1 MTITARTRVFA
12 LLGQPVAHSLSPR
25 IQNAAFRA
33 AGIDAVYVA
42 MACTTTEL
50 PAIAHA
56 LIRSGGG
63 GNVTVPHKTVAATI
77 GSPDARVSA
86 LGAANVFGADQ
97 TGAPVV
103 RNTDVDG
110 ITALVAGLAIAAPV
124 WGILGTGGSA
134 RAAAGAAK
142 EAGVSI
148 AVRSRDSERGRRFG
162 EWAGTLG
169 LAVVPFEAATLLI
182 NATPLGLLPDD
193 ALPIELAQWPG
204 ISAVLDLT
212 YRHDGPTELVR
223 LALAH
228 GLPTAG
234 GREMLIVQGAAAWQ
248 TWLPGIT
255 PPMEVMRAAL
265 AGRMG

>member
-1 MTITARTRVFA
+1 MTITARTRLFA

-33 AGIDAVYVA
+33 AGIDAVYVT
-42 MACTTTEL
+42 MECTATEL

-77 GSPDARVSA
+77 GSPDPRVNA

-97 TGAPVV
+97 SGGIVV

-110 ITALVAGLAIAAPV
+110 ITALIARLGLIAPV
-124 WGILGTGGSA
+124 WGIVGTGGSA
-134 RAAAGAAK
+134 RAAAGAAL
-142 EAGVSI
+142 EAGASI
-148 AVRSRDSERGRRFG
+148 AVRSRDPERARRFG

-169 LAVVPFEAATLLI
+169 LAVVPFETATLLI
-182 NATPLGLLPDD
+182 NATPLGLRAED
-193 ALPIELAQWPG
+193 ALPIEAEQWPG

-212 YRHDGPTELVR
+212 YRDDGPTELVR
-223 LALAH
+223 LARAR
-228 GLPTAG
+228 GLPTAD